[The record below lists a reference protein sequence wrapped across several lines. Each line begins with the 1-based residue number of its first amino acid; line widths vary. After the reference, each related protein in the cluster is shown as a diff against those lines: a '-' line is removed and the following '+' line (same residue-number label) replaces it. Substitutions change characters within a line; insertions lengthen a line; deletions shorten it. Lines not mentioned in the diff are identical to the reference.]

1 MRYLVPAILVPHS
14 LFILISTW
22 YHSTFIMCL
31 WLDDQKAGFA
41 TSFYLPPHHRDMGA
55 LLTAAVKTSI
65 VACPGRELEL
75 SRLLGLRVCGVE

>member
-1 MRYLVPAILVPHS
+1 MRYLVPAILVPHF

-22 YHSTFIMCL
+22 YHSMFIMCL

-41 TSFYLPPHHRDMGA
+41 TSFYSPPHRREMGA
-55 LLTAAVKTSI
+55 LLTVAFRTSI

-75 SRLLGLRVCGVE
+75 SRLLGPRVCGVE